1 MWKRGGRF
9 VRGGG
14 SFYLFIYFFPSL
26 AYNHVDKKICA
37 APTMPP
43 ARDLLSRPDEGGAPA
58 AINHRHPFFQARRTS
73 HTHDDHAAADV
84 EGAGAPATA
93 PPAAAAAAADG
104 EFDHAD
110 DEHVHYSHR
119 APWLRAVVLGA
130 NDGLVSTA
138 SLMLG
143 VAGGE

>member
-1 MWKRGGRF
+1 MSPQRRSTHDHG
-9 VRGGG
+9 
-14 SFYLFIYFFPSL
+14 
-26 AYNHVDKKICA
+26 A
-37 APTMPP
+37 
-43 ARDLLSRPDEGGAPA
+43 GGASLPA
-58 AINHRHPFFQARRTS
+58 VNHRHPFVQPLPG
-73 HTHDDHAAADV
+73 DHPHPPPPPPPQGDV
-84 EGAGAPATA
+84 EYAF
-93 PPAAAAAAADG
+93 PAAPSPD
-104 EFDHAD
+104 D